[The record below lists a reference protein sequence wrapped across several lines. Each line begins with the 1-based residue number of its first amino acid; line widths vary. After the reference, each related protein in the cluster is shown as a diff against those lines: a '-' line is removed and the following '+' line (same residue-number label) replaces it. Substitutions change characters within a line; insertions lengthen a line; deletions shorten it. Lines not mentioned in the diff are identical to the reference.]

1 MENAGEMHILIV
13 EDEKDTAAVLKL
25 LLKTKLHASSEI
37 APDCAS
43 ARQSLASNSYDLI
56 TMDYQLPDGDGLS
69 LFEEIVGKENAP
81 PVVMVTGHG
90 DERTAVSAFKL
101 GASGYVVKDTRMSTM
116 LVEEARSALARAG
129 HARAEAELRESDE
142 RYRNVVANTKNGI
155 AVYGAVRGGEDFVF
169 KDFNKAA
176 QAIEG
181 VSREDVVGRSVL
193 EVFPGVREFGLFEV
207 FQRVWRTG
215 VPERYPARQYT
226 DERITGWRDNYVY
239 RLSSGE
245 LVAVYEDVTER
256 KAAEEALRR
265 SEELLNETQ
274 HLSRVG
280 GWEYDVAGNAMYWTE
295 ETYRIHGFPTFEPE
309 PGSSEHI
316 ARSAECYE
324 PEDRPVILA
333 AFERCVKSGEP
344 YDLEFPFTTADGR
357 RLHIRTT
364 AYAVRDA
371 GEVVKVVGNIIDITD
386 RKQAEEELR
395 ESEELYRNLIEAS
408 PDAIFVNDFE
418 GNVLALSERTVEM
431 FGYSQEDL
439 SGKSAF
445 DLVTEGYRDTVAR
458 NRETLTETG
467 RVVGSEMAI
476 TRKDGSEVLVEVN
489 ASTIKDE
496 HGNPSAIMVVVRDI
510 TDRKTA
516 EEALRLTQFAV
527 DHSADSV
534 FWVTSEGKIIY
545 ANEEACRRR
554 GYTREEM
561 LSLEIFD
568 INDSMAADP
577 GLWESTRER
586 IQQEGH
592 FTVEF
597 RHRTKGGEVF
607 PVEAALNFFD
617 LEGGWLF
624 VANVRDITDRKQAE
638 EALQRANMELEGYAH
653 TVSHDLK
660 GPLSSIATAADLL
673 SSMLEGIG
681 DDEGEALGI
690 IRNSVKRALHLTEN
704 LLGLAEVGQAPLKRE
719 PMDISGVVRSI
730 LLEKEALLEERG
742 TRVSLEG
749 DLGVAAMD
757 PTHAYQVFSNLI
769 GNAIKHDDSE
779 NPEIHVS
786 RLGEAEP
793 GAARYLVRDN
803 GPGIPEGAEEDIFL
817 PFHKGPNSTDT
828 GIGLSIVDKVVRLYG
843 GQIRAY
849 NDGGACFEF
858 TLPLDSSQG
867 P

>member
-90 DERTAVSAFKL
+90 DEQTAVSAFKL
-101 GASGYVVKDTRMSTM
+101 GASGYVVKDARMSTM

-129 HARAEAELRESDE
+129 
-142 RYRNVVANTKNGI
+142 
-155 AVYGAVRGGEDFVF
+155 
-169 KDFNKAA
+169 
-176 QAIEG
+176 
-181 VSREDVVGRSVL
+181 
-193 EVFPGVREFGLFEV
+193 
-207 FQRVWRTG
+207 
-215 VPERYPARQYT
+215 
-226 DERITGWRDNYVY
+226 
-239 RLSSGE
+239 
-245 LVAVYEDVTER
+245 
-256 KAAEEALRR
+256 
-265 SEELLNETQ
+265 
-274 HLSRVG
+274 
-280 GWEYDVAGNAMYWTE
+280 
-295 ETYRIHGFPTFEPE
+295 
-309 PGSSEHI
+309 
-316 ARSAECYE
+316 
-324 PEDRPVILA
+324 
-333 AFERCVKSGEP
+333 
-344 YDLEFPFTTADGR
+344 
-357 RLHIRTT
+357 
-364 AYAVRDA
+364 
-371 GEVVKVVGNIIDITD
+371 
-386 RKQAEEELR
+386 QAEEELR
-395 ESEELYRNLIEAS
+395 ESEERFRTIVENAPFGYYRVGKDGLWQYVNPVWERMHEISLEEVIGKPFEITQPEDAVEQARELVSLALAGEAIAGEFSRLTRKGDVKYHRFNIQPVKHGNEIVAIEGFIDDITERKHIEAS
-408 PDAIFVNDFE
+408 LRERETRLRAITDGAMDAIILIDNKTIIRHWNPAAENLYGFTAEEAIGQSVAFIYPE
-418 GNVLALSERTVEM
+418 PRRQAYISALER
-431 FGYSQEDL
+431 FLL
-439 SGKSAF
+439 SGDRTFTREEPSEMSFTGKHRAEFPAEVSISRLRIGDEWYA
-445 DLVTEGYRDTVAR
+445 EIIARDITGRKGAEDR
-458 NRETLTETG
+458 LKERERELSRANALLEETG
-467 RVVGSEMAI
+467 RMAGMGGWEFDVDTGKQVWTPEVYRIHEVDLDFEPTVEKGISFYAPESVPIISEAVQLSIEEGEPFDVELRFITAKGNERWVHAIGEAERVGGQ
-476 TRKDGSEVLVEVN
+476 TVK
-489 ASTIKDE
+489 
-496 HGNPSAIMVVVRDI
+496 VRGAFQDV
-510 TDRKTA
+510 TDRKAA

-527 DHSADSV
+527 DQSADSV

-577 GLWESTRER
+577 VLWESTRER

-638 EALQRANMELEGYAH
+638 EALRLANMELEGYAH
-653 TVSHDLK
+653 TVSHDLQ

-690 IRNSVKRALHLTEN
+690 IRNSVKRALDLTEN
-704 LLGLAEVGQAPLKRE
+704 LLGLAEVGQAPPLRE
-719 PMDISGVVRSI
+719 PLDVSEVVRSI
-730 LLEKEALLEERG
+730 LLEKEALLKERG

-769 GNAIKHDDSE
+769 GNAIKHNDSE
-779 NPEIHVS
+779 NLEIHVS
-786 RLGEAEP
+786 RLEETESGVL
-793 GAARYLVRDN
+793 RYLVRDN

-828 GIGLSIVDKVVRLYG
+828 GIGLSTVDKVVRLYG
-843 GQIRAY
+843 GTIWAY

-858 TLPLDSSQG
+858 TLPMQSL
-867 P
+867 